1 MTHLSDYSFV
11 QRAVANGWFYLWFL
25 GYVFMWDRFDALN
38 PRRIFRFELRSI
50 VTLAL
55 LVAMPLNLVYDIGSA
70 NIKYQEGFMDVS
82 NGAGVIMAK
91 PSQFWARGHEDQAKL
106 LDYCLSVGTALLTS
120 VFFLLQSFW
129 SFISKS
135 VTKSTF
141 MTSFEFRLNIVISII
156 VIVFFPTCQY
166 LFRND
171 HARREAA
178 PQMAFSAFLL
188 LVSLLGVRTHFRFNS
203 LLKAAMNTV
212 TEATKSVVVKLE
224 YFKDLNLILSGAL
237 FGASVSLGIASAD
250 GLRPEPTI
258 ARNKFASDFLITN
271 VNFFSFIIWVTLV
284 LIFYPRRTAV
294 GNVFGS
300 SSGGTMSRTAPT
312 AVGTGRYNNSK
323 SGYESGGERPASH
336 VPYKAPSSTKKADFD
351 LERNNSNYHDTYPL
365 TRSQQDNADLV
376 QMETFKKMYD
386 TNASDSMQSPPQSPV
401 SPRHL
406 RSGAPASSPSFGSP
420 AVRQIQQPSKSYVDH
435 QNFVLEEAPGSSH
448 QRAKMAAMQQQQQQ
462 QHHYVDYEQ
471 GAPSTP
477 IRSRKE
483 PRNPMY

>member
-1 MTHLSDYSFV
+1 M
-11 QRAVANGWFYLWFL
+11 
-25 GYVFMWDRFDALN
+25 
-38 PRRIFRFELRSI
+38 
-50 VTLAL
+50 
-55 LVAMPLNLVYDIGSA
+55 
-70 NIKYQEGFMDVS
+70 
-82 NGAGVIMAK
+82 
-91 PSQFWARGHEDQAKL
+91 
-106 LDYCLSVGTALLTS
+106 
-120 VFFLLQSFW
+120 
-129 SFISKS
+129 
-135 VTKSTF
+135 
-141 MTSFEFRLNIVISII
+141 
-156 VIVFFPTCQY
+156 
-166 LFRND
+166 
-171 HARREAA
+171 
-178 PQMAFSAFLL
+178 
-188 LVSLLGVRTHFRFNS
+188 
-203 LLKAAMNTV
+203 
-212 TEATKSVVVKLE
+212 
-224 YFKDLNLILSGAL
+224 
-237 FGASVSLGIASAD
+237 
-250 GLRPEPTI
+250 
-258 ARNKFASDFLITN
+258 
-271 VNFFSFIIWVTLV
+271 

-406 RSGAPASSPSFGSP
+406 RSGAPALSPSFGSP

-477 IRSRKE
+477 TRSRKE

>member
-25 GYVFMWDRFDALN
+25 SYVFMWDRFDALS

-82 NGAGVIMAK
+82 GGAGVIMAK
-91 PSQFWARGHEDQAKL
+91 PSSKWTNGHEDKAKT

-120 VFFLLQSFW
+120 TFFLLQSFW

-156 VIVFFPTCQY
+156 VIVFFPTCQF

-203 LLKAAMNTV
+203 LLKVAMNTV

-224 YFKDLNLILSGAL
+224 YFKDLNFILSGAL

-250 GLRPEPTI
+250 GLRPMPTI
-258 ARNKFASDFLITN
+258 ARNKFASDLLITN

-300 SSGGTMSRTAPT
+300 SSGGTMSRTVPT

-323 SGYESGGERPASH
+323 SGYESGGERPPSH

-351 LERNNSNYHDTYPL
+351 LERNNNNYHDTYPL

-386 TNASDSMQSPPQSPV
+386 TNASMQSPPQSPV

-406 RSGAPASSPSFGSP
+406 RSGSPAPLPSYGSP
-420 AVRQIQQPSKSYVDH
+420 AARTIQQPATAYVGH
-435 QNFVLEEAPGSSH
+435 QSFVLEEAPGSSH
-448 QRAKMAAMQQQQQQ
+448 HRAKIASMQQQQQQ
-462 QHHYVDYEQ
+462 MHHPYEDYEQ
-471 GAPSTP
+471 GVPSTP
-477 IRSRKE
+477 TRARKE
-483 PRNPMY
+483 PRNPVY